1 MTCGADVEG
10 EKMKDEKYPEV
21 AVAVA
26 TTGHEGSAAAGV
38 SNTETRS
45 NLWKALGPGILLS
58 CAAIG
63 GSHLVWSTRAGAD
76 FGWRLL
82 GLILLANLLK
92 FPFFLYGQ
100 RYTSATGESLLAGY
114 RRHGVVFVW
123 IFLLI
128 NILTGTINIAGVA
141 MLSGALFTG
150 YGLVGASVPHI
161 TIGLIALCALLLL
174 LGHYKLLDSMAKVII
189 VLLALGT
196 MAAVVLAVPGSR
208 ILTAD
213 IAAPDPWAWT
223 SFAFLISLLGWMPAP
238 VDLSAWSS
246 LWMFSREKQT
256 GHFATVK
263 ETSIDFYIGY
273 VSAVFLAVMFVAL
286 GALVMFGSGESFS
299 SGGIAFSNQLVNLY
313 AATIGDWA
321 RPLILTAAFFTM
333 FSTTLTTMDGYPR
346 SLAACCTL
354 IGDLSAQ
361 RFRQIHQAWTLLSA
375 VAASFVVLFFVKN
388 LIQLLTFAAVVS
400 FVTSPVLAAIN
411 YKVMTGPNVPESD
424 RPGPFLKLLSWSGLV
439 FFILMTAGYV
449 YVTFLR
455 GA

>member
-1 MTCGADVEG
+1 MANESYKTSSVG
-10 EKMKDEKYPEV
+10 E
-21 AVAVA
+21 AVAHS
-26 TTGHEGSAAAGV
+26 THSDTRRKTNGQ
-38 SNTETRS
+38 RS
-45 NLWKALGPGILLS
+45 NLWKALGPGILMS

-63 GSHLVWSTRAGAD
+63 GSHLVWSTRAGAA

-114 RRHGVVFVW
+114 RRHGMIFVW

-141 MLSGALFTG
+141 MLSGALFAG
-150 YGLVGASVPHI
+150 YGFAGASVTHL
-161 TIGLIALCALLLL
+161 TIGLMALCALMLL

-196 MAAVVLAVPGSR
+196 MAAVALAVPGSR
-208 ILTAD
+208 IMSAEF
-213 IAAPDPWAWT
+213 AAPNPWTWT

-238 VDLSAWSS
+238 IDLSAWSS
-246 LWMFSREKQT
+246 LWIFSREKQT

-263 ETSIDFYIGY
+263 ETSIDFYLGY
-273 VSAVFLAVMFVAL
+273 ISAVFLAVMFVAL

-299 SGGIAFSNQLVNLY
+299 SSGIAFSNQLVNLY
-313 AATIGDWA
+313 AATIGDWS

-346 SLAACCTL
+346 SLAACCSL
-354 IGDLSAQ
+354 IGDLSTQ
-361 RFRQIHQAWTLLSA
+361 RFRQIHQAWILLSA
-375 VAASFVVLFFVKN
+375 VAGSIVVLFFVQN

-400 FVTSPVLAAIN
+400 FVTSPILAAIN
-411 YKVMTGPNVPESD
+411 YKVMTGANVPEAD
-424 RPGPFLKLLSWSGLV
+424 RPGPFLKLLSWSGMI
-439 FFILMTAGYV
+439 FFVLMTAGYV
-449 YVTFLR
+449 YVTFFR

>member
-1 MTCGADVEG
+1 MNG
-10 EKMKDEKYPEV
+10 EKHQDV
-21 AVAVA
+21 AVAEAVA
-26 TTGHEGSAAAGV
+26 VDGACGPKAAPGFV
-38 SNTETRS
+38 QSG
-45 NLWKALGPGILLS
+45 LWKALGPGILMS

-100 RYTSATGESLLAGY
+100 RYTAATGESLLAGY
-114 RRHGVVFVW
+114 RRHGTVFVW

-141 MLSGALFTG
+141 MLSGALFAG
-150 YGLVGASVPHI
+150 YGFLGASVPHL
-161 TIGLIALCALLLL
+161 TVALVGICMLLLL
-174 LGHYKLLDSMAKVII
+174 LGHYKLLDSMSKGII
-189 VLLALGT
+189 LLLAVGT
-196 MAAVVLAVPGSR
+196 LVAVALAMPGSR
-208 ILTAD
+208 MVTGEMV
-213 IAAPDPWAWT
+213 PPSPWNWA

-246 LWMFSREKQT
+246 LWMFSREEQT
-256 GHFATVK
+256 GHFATVR

-273 VSAVFLAVMFVAL
+273 SAAVVLAVLFLAL

-299 SGGIAFSNQLVNLY
+299 DSGIAFSNQLVNLY
-313 AATIGDWA
+313 AATIGDWS

-346 SLAACCTL
+346 SLAACCSL
-354 IGDLSAQ
+354 IGDLPAR
-361 RFRQIHQAWTLLSA
+361 RFRQIHQAWIFVSGL
-375 VAASFVVLFFVKN
+375 AASLVVLLFVKN

-400 FVTSPVLAAIN
+400 FVTSPVLAIIN
-411 YKVMTGPNVPESD
+411 FKVMNGPNVPERY
-424 RPGPFLKLLSWSGLV
+424 RPGRFLRVLSWAGIS
-439 FFILMTAGYV
+439 FFVLMTGGYV
-449 YVTFLR
+449 YVTCFF
-455 GA
+455 GG